1 MRSISDVSDAA
12 ADRGAGCYIVMMR
25 ALFLFLRVVASLI
38 SMSFVGLGILYAVLA
53 FWLVWQLPKNGA
65 EIGGLIGM
73 AGFGALM
80 IYLGARVLIEQGRMF
95 TTWWHVTRRERDL
108 PQARIV
114 VR

>member
-1 MRSISDVSDAA
+1 
-12 ADRGAGCYIVMMR
+12 MR

-38 SMSFVGLGILYAVLA
+38 SMSFVGLGLLYAVLA
-53 FWLVWQLPKNGA
+53 FWLVWQLPKSGA
-65 EIGGLIGM
+65 ELGGLVGM

-80 IYLGARVLIEQGRMF
+80 VYLGGRVLVEQGRMF
-95 TTWWHVTRRERDL
+95 STWWHVTRRERDL